1 MSAKEETRGM
11 DGERGRA
18 LVEAAREGIARAY
31 APYSEYRVGAAL
43 LTADDSIVT
52 GVNVENAS
60 YGLSVCAER
69 TAVFAARARGL
80 VDPRSSPLRAIA
92 IHSPGPAM
100 PWPCGACRQVLR
112 EFAGPSVPVLIDG
125 SEGTVEMTLG
135 ELLPRAFHLEGR

>member
-18 LVEAAREGIARAY
+18 LVEAAREGIERAY

-60 YGLSVCAER
+60 YPVGLCAER
-69 TAVFAARARGL
+69 AALAAAVAAGCTEIEAMAIKADGPVTPLLEMDPAVAGTGL
-80 VDPRSSPLRAIA
+80 
-92 IHSPGPAM
+92 PG
-100 PWPCGACRQVLR
+100 
-112 EFAGPSVPVLIDG
+112 
-125 SEGTVEMTLG
+125 
-135 ELLPRAFHLEGR
+135 LLVYR